1 MKIYSLSGASGTGK
15 STSALELAYLHNIE
29 GIIDDGILIIHGEKC
44 AGRSAKFEKNAYTA
58 VRRAI
63 FQDDEHRKEVK
74 NAIEQSNI
82 NSLLIVGTSV
92 KMTKKIA
99 ARLDVGAIDTFIY
112 VEDVRTP
119 KEIRQ
124 AQFIRQTQGKHVMPI
139 PHAQVEQNFFK
150 RIIQKGRDIFL
161 NKKKIGETTI
171 VQPDFHKER
180 IEIARA
186 VYVTVL
192 QHVLSKTEIVAKFEI
207 KDLVIESIPQIQI
220 AVYLHAPVSYDVIAH
235 LTLLQKEISHQFLLH
250 FGIEPEFIHLQVKG
264 MK

>member
-44 AGRSAKFEKNAYTA
+44 AGTSAKFEKNAFTA

-63 FQDDEHRKEVK
+63 FLEDAHRNEVK
-74 NAIEQSNI
+74 SAIEQSNI
-82 NSLLIVGTSV
+82 HSLLIIGTSD

-99 ARLDVGAIDTFIY
+99 ARLDVGTIDTFIY
-112 VEDVRTP
+112 VEDVRTQ

-186 VYVTVL
+186 VYVAVL
-192 QHVLSKTEIVAKFEI
+192 HQILSESDIVAKFEI
-207 KDLVIESIPQIQI
+207 MHLATEAIPQMQI
-220 AVYLHAPVSYDVIAH
+220 AVYLHAPISYDVIMH

-250 FGIEPEFIHLQVKG
+250 FGIEPEFIHLQVRGIK
-264 MK
+264 